1 MAIDNMDH
9 IESSETPTI
18 EGSTTR
24 KYQKNVHVQRTETTR
39 RIEASVLRILK
50 WEDPIRSGVILA
62 GLIGSIILTDSYS
75 LLQIIAFGLTLA
87 IGVNLAY
94 VVGSGFC
101 MNMIADRPSVNPY
114 SHILENKHDNLLNK
128 ANAIHYSSVSV
139 DVAETIA
146 RALTR
151 IIFIE
156 DTKTSVK
163 WFIIFLFTWKISAFV
178 SSRVIVTTFIVS
190 AFVLPRLYIS
200 NKDLVDARIQQSQA
214 LLNTQIQRTQEF
226 ANSTIADVK
235 VATQNVYQKTT
246 DSATKKNE

>member
-1 MAIDNMDH
+1 MDH
-9 IESSETPTI
+9 IESSETPTV

-24 KYQKNVHVQRTETTR
+24 KYQKNIHVQRTETTR

-101 MNMIADRPSVNPY
+101 MSMLADRPSVNPY
-114 SHILENKHDNLLNK
+114 SHILENKHDSLLNK

-139 DVAETIA
+139 DVAETVA

-151 IIFIE
+151 IIFVE
-156 DTKTSVK
+156 DTKTS
-163 WFIIFLFTWKISAFV
+163 I
-178 SSRVIVTTFIVS
+178 
-190 AFVLPRLYIS
+190 
-200 NKDLVDARIQQSQA
+200 KDLVDARIQQSQA

-235 VATQNVYQKTT
+235 VATQNAYQKTT

>member
-1 MAIDNMDH
+1 MAINNMDH
-9 IESSETPTI
+9 IETSEAPTP

-24 KYQKNVHVQRTETTR
+24 RYQKNAHTQRTETTR

-50 WEDPIRSGVILA
+50 WEDPISSGVILA

-94 VVGSGFC
+94 VVGSRVC
-101 MNMIADRPSVNPY
+101 MNMLADKPSENPY
-114 SHILENKHDNLLNK
+114 NHILENKHENLLSK
-128 ANAIHYSSVSV
+128 TNAIHYSSVGV
-139 DVAETIA
+139 DVAETVA

-163 WFIIFLFTWKISAFV
+163 WFIIFYLTWKISAFV
-178 SSRVIVTTFIVS
+178 SSRTIVTTFIIS

-214 LLNTQIQRTQEF
+214 LLNSQIQRTQDF

-235 VATQNVYQKTT
+235 VATQSAYQKTT
-246 DSATKKNE
+246 DSVTKKDE